1 MFRMYHKQ
9 EEEKMK
15 KLCEDN
21 DYDIY
26 RAMEKRRE
34 RLDQF
39 MLNSALVILGGFLAL
54 DLVAL
59 VKMLIQCF

>member
-1 MFRMYHKQ
+1 
-9 EEEKMK
+9 MK